1 MSYFKSIQIEDG
13 YNNIKQDVIAD
24 ANNSSTTNLASGNS
38 YMFTGT
44 KTSTLGVAGIQVSL
58 YADKNCTVYV
68 DQSPDSTP
76 HWDIIDTYNYYAGRN
91 FGITVQAV
99 NSYVRVRVVSASLTT
114 TTFRLQTALCPVVEA
129 IPRSLDEDGLLNS
142 RISKIKGDM
151 GKVRISPMGALKT
164 GQTVRL
170 AGASFT
176 SALDT
181 NYWASS
187 GVAGN
192 GAVAVA
198 SGEMTLTTGTPGA
211 DGAIIVNSVRTAR
224 YVGGSPNYYRG
235 NVLLPAVTTASA
247 NFVNTRRWGAFDVN
261 DGFFFKAVQTNPATT
276 PTLSVV
282 ARKATDDTN
291 TVASGSFNGNLG
303 TTYVLD
309 TNCHT
314 YEIWWSNKNVYFFID
329 DVLLHTI
336 TSLTTTAVATLNL
349 KVGLQTINSGSNT
362 AANTLVAR
370 SSMIIRLGTLLTQP
384 TYYYHA
390 SAQTAGVNLKVGA
403 GNLHSIIVN
412 SVANTSVITISD
424 STSGATP
431 IIWVY
436 TAAAGKTDPIQLDM
450 KGLPFST
457 GLRLTVATA
466 SASLT
471 VIYE

>member
-13 YNNIKQDVIAD
+13 YNNIKQDVVAD
-24 ANNSSTTNLASGNS
+24 PNNSSTTNLSSGNT
-38 YMFTGT
+38 YAFTGT

-58 YADKNCTVYV
+58 YADKNCTVYI
-68 DQSPDSTP
+68 DQSPDATP
-76 HWDIIDTYNYYAGRN
+76 HWDIVDTYNYYAGRN

-99 NSYVRVRVVSASLTT
+99 NSYVRVRVVTASLTT
-114 TTFRLQTALCPVVEA
+114 TTFRLQTALCPIVEA
-129 IPRSLDEDGLLNS
+129 VPRSLDEDGLLNT

-170 AGASFT
+170 AGASFS

-198 SGEMTLTTGTPGA
+198 SGEMTITTGTPGA

-235 NVLLPAVTTASA
+235 NLTLPAVTTASA
-247 NFVNTRRWGAFDVN
+247 NYVNIRRWGAFDVN
-261 DGFFFKAVQTNPATT
+261 DGFFFIASQTNPATS
-276 PTLSVV
+276 PTLSIV
-282 ARKATDDTN
+282 ARKATNDAN
-291 TVASGSFNGNLG
+291 IVSSGSFNGNLG
-303 TTYVLD
+303 ATYVLD

-329 DVLLHTI
+329 DILLHTI
-336 TSLTTTAVATLNL
+336 TSLTTTAVSTLNL
-349 KVGLQTINSGSNT
+349 KVGLQTINSGGNT

-370 SSMIIRLGTLLTQP
+370 SSMIIKLGTLLTQP
-384 TYYYHA
+384 TYNYFA
-390 SAQTAGVNLKVGA
+390 SGTTAGLNLKIGA
-403 GNLHSIIVN
+403 GNLHAIILNSI
-412 SVANTSVITISD
+412 ANTAVVTISD

-431 IIWVY
+431 VIWIY
-436 TAAAGKTDPIQLDM
+436 TAAAAKTDPLYLDM

-466 SASLT
+466 NASLT
-471 VIYE
+471 IIYE